1 MSLSVLPEVSE
12 MIFGNKKTIGFDFLD
27 KSEKFININVFV
39 SSKNISF
46 QDNAYYIY
54 PLILNL
60 KKEIDFFTSNKL
72 SLREGLENRNLSE
85 IYDLFSNDGAAV
97 YRDSKVCID
106 ILYYDLSVK
115 RAFFYAYQDG
125 SDLIILGR
133 FFEQEELISVRIK
146 KIKYIDTLNQLL
158 SNIEELSD
166 IEIG

>member
-1 MSLSVLPEVSE
+1 
-12 MIFGNKKTIGFDFLD
+12 MIFGNKKTIGFDFLG
-27 KSEKFININVFV
+27 KSGKFINMNVFV
-39 SSKNISF
+39 SSRNISF
-46 QDNAYYIY
+46 QDNEYYIY

-60 KKEIDFFTSNKL
+60 KREIKFFTCNKI
-72 SLREGLENRNLSE
+72 SLREGLENKNLSE
-85 IYDLFSNDGAAV
+85 IYDLFFNEGAAV
-97 YRDSKVCID
+97 YRDSKFCMD

-133 FFEQEELISVRIK
+133 FFEQKELISVRLK
-146 KIKYIDTLNQLL
+146 KIEYIDTLNKLL